1 MKQITLIGILF
12 ITLLVLMSCELGS
25 KSYAEEVFEKV
36 KLNSNKIP
44 DGFKL
49 HFKEIQ
55 AQLKAGSLVL
65 VTPENEIKKVNAT
78 EYVKGRYVAL
88 FDRDIDAI
96 KSIEPNEETLVIL
109 KAALDL
115 FYYADTIYKFDFPHI
130 ARMIDEGRA
139 QEDIERA
146 ITNLEENKSQIL
158 NEKYNKV
165 HDLIMPYADKHGV
178 KYEIITMPKPIRYK

>member
-1 MKQITLIGILF
+1 MKNNCLIFILF
-12 ITLLVLMSCELGS
+12 GLLFSIMSCDLGK

-44 DGFKL
+44 DGFKI

-65 VTPENEIKKVNAT
+65 ITPENEVKKVNAT
-78 EYVKGRYVAL
+78 EYVKRRYVPM
-88 FDRDIDAI
+88 FDQDIEAI
-96 KSIEPNEETLVIL
+96 RNIEPNEETLLIL

-130 ARMIDEGRA
+130 ARMIDEGRP
-139 QEDIERA
+139 QEEIDRA
-146 ITNLEENKSQIL
+146 IADLEANKNEIVK
-158 NEKYNKV
+158 EKYNRV
-165 HDLIMPYADKHGV
+165 HDLIMPYADKHDV
-178 KYEIITMPKPIRYK
+178 KYKLIEMPKPIRYN